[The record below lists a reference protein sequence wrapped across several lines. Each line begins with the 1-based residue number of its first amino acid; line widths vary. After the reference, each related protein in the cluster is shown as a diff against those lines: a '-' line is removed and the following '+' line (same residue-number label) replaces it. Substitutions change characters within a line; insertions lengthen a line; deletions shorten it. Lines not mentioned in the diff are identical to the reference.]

1 MAGGWTTLL
10 HVFICFFLRNN
21 VLDVEPIYTF
31 RGHRWVLRNLSL
43 IFLTFQGVKLRLIQA
58 PMRPNFSLWRPNPES

>member
-43 IFLTFQGVKLRLIQA
+43 IFLTFCHAFPGRLAQRI
-58 PMRPNFSLWRPNPES
+58 

>member
-31 RGHRWVLRNLSL
+31 RGHRLVLRNLSL
-43 IFLTFQGVKLRLIQA
+43 IFLTFCHAFPGRSAQRI
-58 PMRPNFSLWRPNPES
+58 